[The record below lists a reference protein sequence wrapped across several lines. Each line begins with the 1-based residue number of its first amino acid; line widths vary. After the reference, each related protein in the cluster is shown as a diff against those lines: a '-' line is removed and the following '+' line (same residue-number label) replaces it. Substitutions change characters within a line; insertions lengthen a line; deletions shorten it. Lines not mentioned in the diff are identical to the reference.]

1 METIHADSCSFI
13 SPGLYLSLRFLL
25 SSQYSGGEWNWVC
38 AGVISAD
45 LQSIEVETDISTS
58 RQIKLY
64 FFPWLLE
71 VRDGWI
77 ISGRFQGAERCL
89 REGNSSNNG
98 KKKNKKNFWEFFTTS
113 LLWNAIYA
121 RNILKYFGTLSMW
134 SRLIRDVWRALRE
147 VKEGLRNKKSWER
160 LQFIKV
166 MFICIVYLLGLCGDK
181 WCFINVDVVIGCSIL
196 ILFGFFFQFYITS
209 FPAVVQ
215 YKTTVL
221 DSRQ

>member
-1 METIHADSCSFI
+1 ME
-13 SPGLYLSLRFLL
+13 LSLCWCHFCWPPI
-25 SSQYSGGEWNWVC
+25 YWGGDRYLN
-38 AGVISAD
+38 
-45 LQSIEVETDISTS
+45 ISTNKTIFLS
-58 RQIKLY
+58 MATRGK
-64 FFPWLLE
+64 
-71 VRDGWI
+71 GWVDHFRE
-77 ISGRFQGAERCL
+77 ISGSRTL
-89 REGNSSNNG
+89 SKREILPTME
-98 KKKNKKNFWEFFTTS
+98 KKKKNFWEFFTTS

-147 VKEGLRNKKSWER
+147 VKEGLWNKKSWER

-166 MFICIVYLLGLCGDK
+166 NVYLYCIPLGLCGDK

-196 ILFGFFFQFYITS
+196 ILFGFFFQLYITS